1 VRPNAAE
8 LSSGPCG
15 RARGAAGNAPSALLA
30 PRISDDDAPVRKRV
44 TRRQRR
50 SGGNF
55 RASVGTPASGSR
67 SAPRSDGSPE
77 TRRVFLAD
85 TWYRVTWSF
94 FFGFELR
101 RFPAFDA
108 RARAEAALSSWRSV
122 RGVIH
127 VRRNPS
133 RWCVAFASLSPNPR
147 ARSPRPHARRFRRTS
162 RARGSSSLGFTRSR
176 NAIPT
181 PEPARRDDDERP
193 RDASSTA
200 SRSPNATPWTSW
212 RSRGVGARSRRVAR
226 VARVASGKTP
236 TR

>member
-1 VRPNAAE
+1 MR
-8 LSSGPCG
+8 
-15 RARGAAGNAPSALLA
+15 RAPSSRLGYPTRTTTRLFANA
-30 PRISDDDAPVRKRV
+30 Y

-55 RASVGTPASGSR
+55 RASFGTPPSLPQVRDRR
-67 SAPRSDGSPE
+67 SPRNAHRDFATVRPK
-77 TRRVFLAD
+77 RDAFLAD
-85 TWYRVTWSF
+85 TRSF

-108 RARAEAALSSWRSV
+108 RARVGVALSSWRSV

-133 RWCVAFASLSPNPR
+133 RWCVAFASLPPHPR
-147 ARSPRPHARRFRRTS
+147 ARSPRPDARRFRRTS

-200 SRSPNATPWTSW
+200 SRSPITAPWTSW

>member
-1 VRPNAAE
+1 MHGVRP
-8 LSSGPCG
+8 GM
-15 RARGAAGNAPSALLA
+15 RRAPSSRLGY
-30 PRISDDDAPVRKRV
+30 PTRTTPVRKRV
-44 TRRQRR
+44 TTRQRR

-67 SAPRSDGSPE
+67 SAPSRRFAE
-77 TRRVFLAD
+77 TGRVFLAD

-108 RARAEAALSSWRSV
+108 RARAWAALSSWRSV

-200 SRSPNATPWTSW
+200 SRSPNAAPWTSW
-212 RSRGVGARSRRVAR
+212 RWRGVGARSRRVAR

>member
-1 VRPNAAE
+1 MR
-8 LSSGPCG
+8 
-15 RARGAAGNAPSALLA
+15 RARGAAGNAPSALLT
-30 PRISDDDAPVRKRV
+30 PRISDADDDAPVRKRV

-50 SGGNF
+50 SGRNF
-55 RASVGTPASGSR
+55 RASVGTPGPQPQVR
-67 SAPRSDGSPE
+67 DRLLRDGSPE
-77 TRRVFLAD
+77 TGRVFLAD

-108 RARAEAALSSWRSV
+108 RARAWAALSSWRSV

-200 SRSPNATPWTSW
+200 SRSPNAAPWTSW
-212 RSRGVGARSRRVAR
+212 RWRGVGARSRRVAR

>member
-1 VRPNAAE
+1 MRTCAGCGRECAERPPRASDIRRGRRRACSQTRTRDDSGGAAE
-8 LSSGPCG
+8 IF
-15 RARGAAGNAPSALLA
+15 A
-30 PRISDDDAPVRKRV
+30 
-44 TRRQRR
+44 
-50 SGGNF
+50 
-55 RASVGTPASGSR
+55 RASAPPPRCLRFAIGGVEKRASR
-67 SAPRSDGSPE
+67 LRDGSPE
-77 TRRVFLAD
+77 TGRVFLAD
-85 TWYRVTWSF
+85 TRSF

-108 RARAEAALSSWRSV
+108 RARVGVALSSWRSV

-133 RWCVAFASLSPNPR
+133 RWCVAFASLPPHPR
-147 ARSPRPHARRFRRTS
+147 ARSPRPDARRFRRTS

-200 SRSPNATPWTSW
+200 SRSPITAPWTSW

>member
-1 VRPNAAE
+1 MRGVRP
-8 LSSGPCG
+8 GM
-15 RARGAAGNAPSALLA
+15 RRAPSSRLGYPTRTTTRLFANA
-30 PRISDDDAPVRKRV
+30 Y

-55 RASVGTPASGSR
+55 RASFGTPPLAASGSR
-67 SAPRSDGSPE
+67 SAESEKRASRLRDGSPE
-77 TRRVFLAD
+77 TGRVFLAD
-85 TWYRVTWSF
+85 TRSF

-108 RARAEAALSSWRSV
+108 RARVGVALSSWRSV

-133 RWCVAFASLSPNPR
+133 RWCVAFASLPPHPR
-147 ARSPRPHARRFRRTS
+147 ARSPRPDARRFRRTS

-200 SRSPNATPWTSW
+200 SRSPITAPWTSW

>member
-1 VRPNAAE
+1 MRTCAGCGRECAERPPRASDIRRRRACSQTRNETTAAE
-8 LSSGPCG
+8 
-15 RARGAAGNAPSALLA
+15 R
-30 PRISDDDAPVRKRV
+30 RKFSRE
-44 TRRQRR
+44 RRH
-50 SGGNF
+50 
-55 RASVGTPASGSR
+55 PASGSR

-200 SRSPNATPWTSW
+200 SRSPNAALWTSW
-212 RSRGVGARSRRVAR
+212 RWRCVGARSRRVAR

>member
-1 VRPNAAE
+1 MRGVRP
-8 LSSGPCG
+8 GM
-15 RARGAAGNAPSALLA
+15 RRAPSSRLGYPTRTTTRLFANA
-30 PRISDDDAPVRKRV
+30 Y

-55 RASVGTPASGSR
+55 RASVGTPPSLPQVRDRRSR
-67 SAPRSDGSPE
+67 E
-77 TRRVFLAD
+77 TRIATSRRFAGNGTRFSRRYQVI
-85 TWYRVTWSF
+85 F
-94 FFGFELR
+94 FRLRELR

-108 RARAEAALSSWRSV
+108 RARVGVALSSWRSV

-133 RWCVAFASLSPNPR
+133 RWCVAFASLPPHPR
-147 ARSPRPHARRFRRTS
+147 ARSPRPDARRFRRTS

-200 SRSPNATPWTSW
+200 SRSPITAPWTSW